1 MPQQRPTRLIV
12 PRITR
17 RRKGAADLYATD
29 TRMVPEETPVAFSYN
44 GTTHAVMMASPADME
59 DFAVGF
65 SLSEGI
71 ISRLDEIDEIAI
83 EEHDEG
89 IDVQIRLSG
98 EAGQELTDRRRRM
111 AGPVGCGLCG
121 IESIEQALKPVASVD
136 RTCLTLTPE
145 DIAQAVKLLSAVQP
159 MHLDTGAVHAA
170 GFYVPGKGIV
180 AAREDVGRHNALD
193 KLAGSLCRSGV
204 EGNTGAVVITSRVSI
219 EMVQKTAI
227 IGASI
232 LIAVSAPTALA
243 VRTAQ
248 AAGMT
253 LVALV
258 RGDEFDVFTRPERIP
273 VAMAQVE
280 SKAMENV
287 SGLASGKQN
296 PDSATSALVQSP
308 TVRLVQYG

>member
-1 MPQQRPTRLIV
+1 MSERPTRLSV
-12 PRITR
+12 PRIIR
-17 RRKGAADLYATD
+17 RRKGTADAWAMD
-29 TRMVPEETPVAFSYN
+29 SRIVPEETPIAFSYN
-44 GTTHAVMMASPADME
+44 GTTHAVMMATPADME

-71 ISRLDEIDEIAI
+71 VSTMEGISEIAI

-89 IDVQIRLSG
+89 IDVQVRLAA

-136 RTCLTLTPE
+136 KVRLALAPE
-145 DIAQAVKLLSAVQP
+145 EIADAVNSLSERQP
-159 MHLDTGAVHAA
+159 LHGETGAVHAA
-170 GFYVPGKGIV
+170 GFYVPGQGILAV
-180 AAREDVGRHNALD
+180 REDVGRHNALD
-193 KLAGSLCRSGV
+193 KLAGALCRAGV
-204 EGNTGAVVITSRVSI
+204 AGQTGAVVITSRVSI

-227 IGASI
+227 IGASV

-243 VRTAQ
+243 VRTAE

-253 LVALV
+253 LIALV
-258 RGDEFDVFTRPERIP
+258 RGEEFDVFTRPERVP
-273 VAMAQVE
+273 VALAQVKTKGDE
-280 SKAMENV
+280 
-287 SGLASGKQN
+287 LAVNGPAKPN
-296 PDSATSALVQSP
+296 PDSAASTLIQSP

>member
-1 MPQQRPTRLIV
+1 MPEKRPALLVV

-17 RRKGAADLYATD
+17 RRKGAGDVYATD
-29 TRMVPEETPVAFSYN
+29 NRMVPEETPVAFSYN
-44 GTTHAVMMASPADME
+44 GTTHAVMMATPADME

-71 ISRLDEIDEIAI
+71 ISQLDEISEITV

-89 IDVQIRLSG
+89 VDIQIVLAG

-121 IESIEQALKPVASVD
+121 IELIEQALKPVASVD
-136 RTCLTLTPE
+136 RVKLKLTPDE
-145 DIAQAVKLLSAVQP
+145 IADAVKLLSQVQP
-159 MHLDTGAVHAA
+159 LHSETGAVHAA

-193 KLAGSLCRSGV
+193 KLAGALCRSGV
-204 EGNTGAVVITSRVSI
+204 KGKTGAVVITSRVSI
-219 EMVQKTAI
+219 EMVQKAAI
-227 IGASI
+227 VGAPI

-243 VRTAQ
+243 IRTAH

-258 RGDEFDVFTRPERIP
+258 RGDEFDVFTSPERVP
-273 VAMAQVE
+273 AALAQMDA
-280 SKAMENV
+280 KAADV
-287 SGLASGKQN
+287 LPKPN
-296 PDSATSALVQSP
+296 PDPAASTLVQSP

>member
-1 MPQQRPTRLIV
+1 MPEKRPALLVV

-17 RRKGAADLYATD
+17 RRKGAGEVYATD
-29 TRMVPEETPVAFSYN
+29 SRMVPEETPVAFSYS
-44 GTTHAVMMASPADME
+44 GTTHAVMMATPADME

-71 ISRLDEIDEIAI
+71 ISQLDEISEITV

-89 IDVQIRLSG
+89 VDVQIVLAG

-136 RTCLTLTPE
+136 RVKLKLTPDE
-145 DIAQAVKLLSAVQP
+145 IADAVKLLSQVQP
-159 MHLDTGAVHAA
+159 LHSETGAVHAA

-193 KLAGSLCRSGV
+193 KLAGALCRSGV
-204 EGNTGAVVITSRVSI
+204 KGKTGAVVVTSRVSI
-219 EMVQKTAI
+219 EMVQKAAI
-227 IGASI
+227 VGAPI

-243 VRTAQ
+243 IRTAH

-258 RGDEFDVFTRPERIP
+258 RGDEFDVFTRPERVP
-273 VAMAQVE
+273 AALAQLDT
-280 SKAMENV
+280 KAADV
-287 SGLASGKQN
+287 LPKPN
-296 PDSATSALVQSP
+296 PDTAASTLVQSP

>member
-1 MPQQRPTRLIV
+1 MAARATRLSV

-17 RRKGAADLYATD
+17 RRKGGGEIYATD
-29 TRMVPEETPVAFSYN
+29 SRLVPEETPVAFSYN
-44 GTTHAVMMASPADME
+44 GTTHAVMMATPADAE

-71 ISRLDEIDEIAI
+71 ISRVDEISEIAV

-89 IDVQIRLSG
+89 IDIQIRLAS
-98 EAGQELTDRRRRM
+98 EAGKELTDRRRRM

-121 IESIEQALKPVASVD
+121 IESIEQALKPVASVGK
-136 RTCLTLTPE
+136 TKLKLTPDE
-145 DIAQAVKLLSAVQP
+145 IAQAVKLLSAVQP
-159 MHLDTGAVHAA
+159 LHGETGAVHAA

-193 KLAGSLCRSGV
+193 KLAGALCRSATKG
-204 EGNTGAVVITSRVSI
+204 GTGAVVITSRVSI

-227 IGASI
+227 IGAPI

-243 VRTAQ
+243 IRTAQ

-253 LVALV
+253 LIALV
-258 RGDEFDVFTRPERIP
+258 RGDEFDIFTRHERIP
-273 VAMAQVE
+273 
-280 SKAMENV
+280 
-287 SGLASGKQN
+287 LAGNKIAEDVTLSSPSTKPN
-296 PDSATSALVQSP
+296 PDPAASTLVQSP

>member
-1 MPQQRPTRLIV
+1 MPEKRPALLVV

-17 RRKGAADLYATD
+17 RRKGAGEVYATD
-29 TRMVPEETPVAFSYN
+29 SRMVPEETPVAFSYN
-44 GTTHAVMMASPADME
+44 GTTHAVMMATPADME

-71 ISRLDEIDEIAI
+71 ISQLGEVSEITV

-89 IDVQIRLSG
+89 VDIQIVLAG

-136 RTCLTLTPE
+136 RVKLKLTPDE
-145 DIAQAVKLLSAVQP
+145 IADAVKLLSQVQP
-159 MHLDTGAVHAA
+159 LHSETGAVHAA

-193 KLAGSLCRSGV
+193 KLSGALCRSGV
-204 EGNTGAVVITSRVSI
+204 KGKTGAVVITSRVSI
-219 EMVQKTAI
+219 EMVQKAAI
-227 IGASI
+227 VGAPI

-243 VRTAQ
+243 IRTAH

-258 RGDEFDVFTRPERIP
+258 RGDEFDVFTRPERVP
-273 VAMAQVE
+273 AALAQLDT
-280 SKAMENV
+280 KAADV
-287 SGLASGKQN
+287 LPKPN
-296 PDSATSALVQSP
+296 PDPAASTLVQSP

>member
-1 MPQQRPTRLIV
+1 MSNPRPTRLSV

-17 RRKGAADLYATD
+17 RRKGGGEVYATD
-29 TRMVPEETPVAFSYN
+29 SRLVPEETPVAFSYN
-44 GTTHAVMMASPADME
+44 GTTHAVMMATPADME

-71 ISRLDEIDEIAI
+71 ISRIDAISEIAV

-89 IDVQIRLSG
+89 VDIQIRLAS

-136 RTCLTLTPE
+136 KAKLKLTPDE
-145 DIAQAVKLLSAVQP
+145 IAQAVKLLSAVQP
-159 MHLDTGAVHAA
+159 LHSETGAVHAA

-193 KLAGSLCRSGV
+193 KLAGALCRAGV
-204 EGNTGAVVITSRVSI
+204 KGETGAVVITSRVSI

-227 IGASI
+227 IGSPV

-243 VRTAQ
+243 IRTAR

-253 LVALV
+253 LIALV
-258 RGDEFDVFTRPERIP
+258 RGDEFDVFTRHERIP
-273 VAMAQVE
+273 
-280 SKAMENV
+280 
-287 SGLASGKQN
+287 LAGVKIAEDVVPNSSSTKPN
-296 PDSATSALVQSP
+296 PDPAASSLVQSP

>member
-1 MPQQRPTRLIV
+1 MPEKRPALLVV

-17 RRKGAADLYATD
+17 RRKGAGEVYATD
-29 TRMVPEETPVAFSYN
+29 SRMVPEETPVAFSYS
-44 GTTHAVMMASPADME
+44 GTTHAVMMATPADME

-71 ISRLDEIDEIAI
+71 ISQLDEISEITV

-89 IDVQIRLSG
+89 VDVQIVLAG

-136 RTCLTLTPE
+136 RAKLKLTPDE
-145 DIAQAVKLLSAVQP
+145 IADAVKLLSQVQP
-159 MHLDTGAVHAA
+159 LHSETGAVHAA
-170 GFYVPGKGIV
+170 GFYVPGKGVV

-193 KLAGSLCRSGV
+193 KLAGALCRSGV
-204 EGNTGAVVITSRVSI
+204 KGKTGAVVVTSRVSI
-219 EMVQKTAI
+219 EMVQKAAI
-227 IGASI
+227 IGAPI

-243 VRTAQ
+243 IRTAH

-258 RGDEFDVFTRPERIP
+258 RGDEFDVFTRPERVP
-273 VAMAQVE
+273 AALAQLDT
-280 SKAMENV
+280 KAADV
-287 SGLASGKQN
+287 LPKPN
-296 PDSATSALVQSP
+296 PDTAASTLVQSP

>member
-1 MPQQRPTRLIV
+1 MSEERSTLLVV

-17 RRKGAADLYATD
+17 RRKGAGDVYATD
-29 TRMVPEETPVAFSYN
+29 NRMVPEETPVAFSYN
-44 GTTHAVMMASPADME
+44 GTTHAVMMATPADME

-71 ISRLDEIDEIAI
+71 ISQLGEINEITV

-89 IDVQIRLSG
+89 VDIQILLAG

-136 RTCLTLTPE
+136 KAKLKLTPDE
-145 DIAQAVKLLSAVQP
+145 IADAVTLLSQVQP
-159 MHLDTGAVHAA
+159 LHRETGAVHAA

-193 KLAGSLCRSGV
+193 KLAGALCRSGV
-204 EGNTGAVVITSRVSI
+204 KGKTGAVVITSRVSI
-219 EMVQKTAI
+219 EMVQKAAI
-227 IGASI
+227 IGAPI

-243 VRTAQ
+243 IRTAH

-273 VAMAQVE
+273 AALAQMDA
-280 SKAMENV
+280 KATDV
-287 SGLASGKQN
+287 LPKAS
-296 PDSATSALVQSP
+296 PDPAASTLVQSP

>member
-1 MPQQRPTRLIV
+1 MQTRPTRLPV

-17 RRKGAADLYATD
+17 RCKDAGDAYATD
-29 TRMVPEETPVAFSYN
+29 SRMVPEETPVAFSYN
-44 GTTHAVMMASPADME
+44 GTTHAVMMATPADAE

-71 ISRLDEIDEIAI
+71 VSQIDQISEINV

-89 IDVQIRLSG
+89 IDIQIRLVS

-136 RTCLTLTPE
+136 RMPLKLTPNE
-145 DIAQAVKLLSAVQP
+145 IAEAVRLLSEVQP
-159 MHLDTGAVHAA
+159 LHSETGAVHAA

-193 KLAGSLCRSGV
+193 KLAGALCRAGIKG
-204 EGNTGAVVITSRVSI
+204 ETGAVVITSRVSI

-227 IGASI
+227 VGSPV

-243 VRTAQ
+243 IRTAH

-253 LVALV
+253 LIALV
-258 RGDEFDVFTRPERIP
+258 RGDEFDVFTRHERIP
-273 VAMAQVE
+273 LVSAELATGPDDVSLGNTA
-280 SKAMENV
+280 SKP
-287 SGLASGKQN
+287 N
-296 PDSATSALVQSP
+296 PDSAASTLVQCPS
-308 TVRLVQYG
+308 VRMVQYG

>member
-1 MPQQRPTRLIV
+1 MGSRSTRLSV

-17 RRKGAADLYATD
+17 RRKGGGDAYATQD
-29 TRMVPEETPVAFSYN
+29 RAVPEETPVAFSYN

-71 ISRLDEIDEIAI
+71 IARLDEIDAI
-83 EEHDEG
+83 DMEDHAEG
-89 IDVQIRLSG
+89 IDIQIRLAG
-98 EAGQELTDRRRRM
+98 DAGQELSDRRRRM

-136 RTCLTLTPE
+136 ATGLELSPDE
-145 DIAQAVKLLSAVQP
+145 IAHAVTLLSQVQP
-159 MHLDTGAVHAA
+159 LHKVTGAVHAA
-170 GFYVPGKGIV
+170 GFFTSEGGIV

-193 KLAGSLCRSGV
+193 KLAGALCRQGID
-204 EGNTGAVVITSRVSI
+204 GRTGAIVITSRVSI
-219 EMVQKTAI
+219 EMIQKAAV
-227 IGASI
+227 IGAPI

-243 VRTAQ
+243 IRTAH

-258 RGDEFDVFTRPERIP
+258 RGSEFDVFTRPERIP
-273 VAMAQVE
+273 VVAEQTRKQPADTTMDMA
-280 SKAMENV
+280 
-287 SGLASGKQN
+287 GKPN
-296 PDSATSALVQSP
+296 PDPAASTLVQRQ
-308 TVRLVQYG
+308 TARLVQYG